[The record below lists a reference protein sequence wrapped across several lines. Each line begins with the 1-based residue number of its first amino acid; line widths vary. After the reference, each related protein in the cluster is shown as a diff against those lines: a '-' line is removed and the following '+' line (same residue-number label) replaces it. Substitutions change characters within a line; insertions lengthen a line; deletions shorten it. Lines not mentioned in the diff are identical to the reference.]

1 MKKQHCVPPCARKIN
16 LRKAACLRICS
27 PKLQTLWIIHDERCH
42 QVFYW
47 DYSFRC
53 KNSWRRIIQSNTGA
67 LLTEMPPLY
76 NRTAAN
82 DTKKRIRV
90 VFGNAVYNFGE
101 PTLYKISW
109 SWASFDN
116 ESFTSPPP
124 QSCKKTQKKTRWAAR
139 RCFPPA
145 DLIKKDTSSWP
156 RSDCE
161 CVWLCVCMH

>member
-124 QSCKKTQKKTRWAAR
+124 QSCKKKTKKNQMS
-139 RCFPPA
+139 CPEM
-145 DLIKKDTSSWP
+145 LSSS
-156 RSDCE
+156 RS
-161 CVWLCVCMH
+161 H